1 MIIFAKQIF
10 KMKHIN
16 NTICFAFLTIL
27 IVSCNSSENPLA
39 YQANTHSR
47 GKATF
52 MVDESY
58 KLLFETLE
66 YTFEGQRPDAHLDVK
81 FTPENEAINAFFMDK
96 TVTICI
102 SRDFTKEEK
111 AKLKRNRVEVTS
123 NKLAKDGIALIVNTE
138 NQDTLIT
145 VDEIKNI
152 LLGKTSKWK
161 TSQKD
166 ISIVFDHENS
176 ANFAYFQNLTNKAPW
191 TKNIFA
197 SKSSEDVINY
207 VKKNKNAIGIIG
219 VNWLS
224 DEDDKRVLKYLKGI
238 TLMSVAKTPKDD
250 YLKPYQAFIFT
261 NEYALTR
268 DIWFIN
274 KGKID
279 GLNTGFVN
287 FCIREKGQLI
297 IHKACL
303 VAAYPPM
310 RQLRIITE

>member
-1 MIIFAKQIF
+1 
-10 KMKHIN
+10 MKN
-16 NTICFAFLTIL
+16 IL
-27 IVSCNSSENPLA
+27 IISKISLITFLLFSCNSSENPLA

-47 GKATF
+47 GDATF

-66 YTFEGQRPDAHLDVK
+66 YTFEGQRPDAKLDIQ
-81 FTPENEAINAFFMDK
+81 FTPENEAINALFMDK
-96 TVTICI
+96 TKTICI
-102 SRDFTKEEK
+102 SRDLTKEEK
-111 AKLKRNRVEVTS
+111 AKLKRNRVEIVS
-123 NKLAKDGIALIVNTE
+123 NKLAKDGIALIVNQE
-138 NQDTLIT
+138 NKDTLIT

-152 LLGKTSKWK
+152 LLGKTTKWS

-191 TKNIFA
+191 TKNVFA
-197 SKSSEDVINY
+197 SKSSEEVIEY

-224 DEDDKRVLKYLKGI
+224 DEDDKRVLEYLKGI
-238 TLMSVAKTPKDD
+238 TLMSVAKTKTDE
-250 YLKPYQAFIFT
+250 YLKPYQAFIYT
-261 NEYALTR
+261 DEYALTR
-268 DIWFIN
+268 EIWFIN

-287 FCIREKGQLI
+287 FCVREKGQLI

-303 VAAYPPM
+303 VPAYPPM